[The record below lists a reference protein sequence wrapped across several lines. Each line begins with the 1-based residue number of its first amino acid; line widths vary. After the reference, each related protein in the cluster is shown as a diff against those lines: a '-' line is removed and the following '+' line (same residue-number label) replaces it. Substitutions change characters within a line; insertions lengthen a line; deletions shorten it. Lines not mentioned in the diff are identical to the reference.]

1 MRTNGTVSKPRVGE
15 SVQATLNLDKAA
27 PPAPDHRPDAYIV
40 TPPAAGNKALTVRP
54 TEATAVVNI
63 RNENGSWNYPLELKK
78 FSYSP
83 PKFLAARNRNRWKHY
98 NDLLEHRA
106 ANWCKN
112 CARDGEG

>member
-1 MRTNGTVSKPRVGE
+1 
-15 SVQATLNLDKAA
+15 
-27 PPAPDHRPDAYIV
+27 
-40 TPPAAGNKALTVRP
+40 VRP

-98 NDLLEHRA
+98 NDLLITTSLNIGPPIGVKIVPGTEKGEFTLRFA
-106 ANWCKN
+106 ATMTNDLYGNDKLLGSPILYSYRLGAC
-112 CARDGEG
+112 